1 MMDAA
6 DFIYTHQRMCAKQ
19 ENCESCKV
27 YGNCLLR
34 GDHNR
39 CRSNIRREVAL
50 VEEWAANHPE
60 KTRWTLL
67 KEQYPNISDDMK
79 HKICARYLGY
89 DYRWCHPSLC
99 GDCWDT
105 PIEEEQE

>member
-1 MMDAA
+1 MDAVK
-6 DFIYTHQRMCAKQ
+6 FIKDHQRMCKDQ
-19 ENCESCKV
+19 SSCERCPAS
-27 YGNCLLR
+27 GNCIKQSFFP
-34 GDHNR
+34 R
-39 CRSNIRREVAL
+39 CPSNIRREVKL
-50 VEEWAANHPE
+50 VEQWSAEHPE

-79 HKICARYLGY
+79 YKICARYLGY

-105 PIEEEQE
+105 PIEEEQG